1 MGHMEASAA
10 AAGLASLVLV
20 PLSAC
25 IIAINAQLRLS
36 FRLCH
41 GTFAVAVIAGDIT
54 CQLGPC
60 QVEYTLAFDGFIII
74 LDGC

>member
-41 GTFAVAVIAGDIT
+41 ESW
-54 CQLGPC
+54 LP
-60 QVEYTLAFDGFIII
+60 
-74 LDGC
+74 